1 MLASVIGK
9 KKTCNLEEIK
19 WSLFVDSMT
28 DQGIYS
34 SKEFTNLLEPASEFK
49 LSMVIRYK
57 INTHFYSRNE
67 QLETK
72 IFKNIIYKN
81 PTS

>member
-1 MLASVIGK
+1 
-9 KKTCNLEEIK
+9 
-19 WSLFVDSMT
+19 MT
-28 DQGIYS
+28 DQGIYN
-34 SKEFTNLLEPASEFK
+34 SKEFTNLEPAGEFK
-49 LSMVIRYK
+49 LSMVIGYK
-57 INTHFYSRNE
+57 INTNILSTLIYFYISNV

>member
-9 KKTCNLEEIK
+9 KKTYNLEEIK
-19 WSLFVDSMT
+19 WSLFIDSMT
-28 DQGIYS
+28 DQGIYN
-34 SKEFTNLLEPASEFK
+34 SKEFTNLLEPAGEFK
-49 LSMVIRYK
+49 LSMVIGYK
-57 INTHFYSRNE
+57 INTHFYISSV

>member
-9 KKTCNLEEIK
+9 KKTCDLEGIK
-19 WSLFVDSMT
+19 WSLFIDSMT

-49 LSMVIRYK
+49 LSMVIGYK
-57 INTHFYSRNE
+57 INTHFYIRNV

>member
-1 MLASVIGK
+1 
-9 KKTCNLEEIK
+9 
-19 WSLFVDSMT
+19 MT
-28 DQGIYS
+28 DQGIYN
-34 SKEFTNLLEPASEFK
+34 SKEFTNLELAGEFK
-49 LSMVIRYK
+49 LSMVIGYK
-57 INTHFYSRNE
+57 INTNILSTLIYFYISNV